1 MGLIPRD
8 EAFMAALVCWA
19 CGYFNQAGSLYCYRC
34 GNLLYR
40 VCSYCG
46 TQVQANLGACPR
58 CGYLLPPP
66 NPATTIQQTPYQ
78 ADPTLRPTGSILD
91 INLITRL
98 LIKRRTP
105 IYQPSPVVYERLDLY
120 TINRS
125 STYLTIGLV
134 AFLIGLATAS
144 AVVASQGLAALLP
157 AAVITALIPAA
168 AYLLW
173 MYANDRFERE
183 HIWLIMLAFG
193 WGCFSMIPA
202 ALLND
207 LISVGWSG
215 RAAFTEEPLK
225 ILGVYLIATNQRL
238 KSEYNDHLDG
248 LVYGVA
254 AGLGFAFAE
263 NILYIARNLETIGPI
278 IILIRIFSMTMHMFA
293 TGMIGYWIGYLKIYG
308 MPVRL
313 TTILPALVLAIL
325 VHMIWNT
332 LAQFLNIAG
341 LVIVSIWAGFMVY
354 YLNKLAREA
363 LIDEYYWGFAHG
375 YTPRE

>member
-1 MGLIPRD
+1 
-8 EAFMAALVCWA
+8 MAAVVCWA
-19 CGYFNQAGSLYCYRC
+19 CGYFNQAGSPYCYRC
-34 GNLLYR
+34 GNLLYK

-58 CGYLLPPP
+58 CGYILPPP

-78 ADPTLRPTGSILD
+78 PDPTLRPTGSILD

-105 IYQPSPVVYERLDLY
+105 IYQPSPAVYERLDLY

-125 STYLTIGLV
+125 STYLTIGLI
-134 AFLIGLATAS
+134 AFLIGLATVS

-157 AAVITALIPAA
+157 VAVISALIPAA
-168 AYLLW
+168 AYLIW
-173 MYANDRFERE
+173 MYTNDRFERE

-193 WGCFSMIPA
+193 WGCFSLIPA
-202 ALLND
+202 GLLND
-207 LISVGWSG
+207 LTSGLGWSG

-254 AGLGFAFAE
+254 AGLGFGFAE
-263 NILYIARNLETIGPI
+263 NILYIARNLGTIGPI

-313 TTILPALVLAIL
+313 TTILPALVFAIL

-332 LAQFLNIAG
+332 LTQFLDIAG